1 MSEKR
6 RRWLMKQQM
15 SYREDSNQGV
25 LYLVPTPIGNL
36 EDMTFR
42 AVRILT
48 EVDLIA
54 AEDTRQ
60 TRKLCSH
67 FDIHTPLTRYDEHTK
82 GKVGSQLIDQIRE
95 GKSIALVSDAGM
107 PAISDPGQDIVS
119 LAISE
124 EIAVIVLPG
133 ANAALTALVASGLST
148 DQFYYHG
155 FLPRQKKAR
164 AAELDRLKSIQAS
177 LIFYESP
184 HRLKETLQAMN
195 EVLGNRVISIGREL
209 TKKFE
214 EYQRGTLEEALDW
227 VETGTIKGEFVIV
240 VEGTTEEVVEDK
252 WWDELGVNQHVEHYL
267 SLGLSS
273 KDAIKSVAK
282 EREVPKREV
291 YQSFHQESE

>member
-1 MSEKR
+1 
-6 RRWLMKQQM
+6 MKQQM
-15 SYREDSNQGV
+15 SYHEDSSKGV

-42 AVRILT
+42 AVRTLK

-82 GKVGSQLIDQIRE
+82 GKVGSQLIDQIKE

-107 PAISDPGQDIVS
+107 PAISDPGQDIVG

-148 DQFYYHG
+148 NEFYYHG

-164 AAELDRLKSIQAS
+164 AAELDKLKSIQAS

-184 HRLKETLQAMN
+184 HRLKEALQAMK
-195 EVLGNRVISIGREL
+195 EVLGNREISIGREL

-214 EYQRGTLEEALDW
+214 EYQRGTLEEALEW
-227 VETGTIKGEFVIV
+227 VETGTVKGEFVIV
-240 VEGTTEEVVEDK
+240 VEGTTEEVIEEK
-252 WWDELGVNQHVEHYL
+252 WWTDLGVNQHVEHYL

-282 EREVPKREV
+282 EREVPKRDV
-291 YQSFHQESE
+291 YQSFHQDSE